1 MDNQNGGVSVDENR
15 PSYYAVIPADVR
27 YDDQI
32 PANAKILYGE
42 ISALIGAEG
51 YCFAS
56 NQYFS
61 SLYGMAEETIAR
73 LITKLEKAG
82 HIRRE
87 MERDQTGQIV
97 SRKLYLRVSVP
108 EIHPVD
114 EKINTPLQKNQEGID
129 EKVKDTN
136 LSNSIKEKNKK
147 EKPSREKK
155 SKPEPM
161 TDEQLHEA
169 VVNGIVQMADP
180 TWTKDEKN
188 EIYRLTMA
196 LYDPNRVV
204 KKAHPV
210 RTQLSVDG
218 TFRRLAKGGTPVVMI
233 DMLNDAIIGG
243 WQGVQEPRKP
253 RFQNPPAEERVYQCV

>member
-1 MDNQNGGVSVDENR
+1 VDENR
-15 PSYYAVIPADVR
+15 PSYYAIIPADVR

-32 PANAKILYGE
+32 PANAKLLYGE
-42 ISALIGAEG
+42 ISALISAEG
-51 YCFAS
+51 YCYAS

-82 HIRRE
+82 HIRRD
-87 MERDQTGQIV
+87 MERDENGQIV
-97 SRKLYLRVSVP
+97 KRKLYLRVSVP
-108 EIHPVD
+108 EIQPLD
-114 EKINTPLQKNQEGID
+114 EKINTPPQKNQGGID

-136 LSNSIKEKNKK
+136 LSISIKEKDKK
-147 EKPSREKK
+147 EKTKREKK
-155 SKPEPM
+155 PKPETM

-169 VVNGIVQMADP
+169 VVSGIVQLSDP
-180 TWTKDEKN
+180 SWTKNEKN

-210 RTQLSVDG
+210 RSLMSVNG
-218 TFRRLAKGGTPVVMI
+218 TFRKLAKGGSPVVMI

-243 WQGVQEPRKP
+243 WQGVQEPRSVAYQK
-253 RFQNPPAEERVYQCV
+253 QPAEERVYKCV

>member
-1 MDNQNGGVSVDENR
+1 MDESR
-15 PSYYAVIPADVR
+15 PGYYAVIPAEVR
-27 YDDQI
+27 YDDRI
-32 PANAKILYGE
+32 PANAKLLYGE

-51 YCFAS
+51 YCYAS

-82 HIRRE
+82 HIRRDL
-87 MERDQTGQIV
+87 ERDQTGQIV
-97 SRKLYLRVSVP
+97 TRKLYLRVSIP
-108 EIHPVD
+108 EIQPLD
-114 EKINTPLQKNQEGID
+114 EKINTPRQKNQEGID

-136 LSNSIKEKNKK
+136 LSISVKEKDKK
-147 EKPSREKK
+147 EKPKREKAAR
-155 SKPEPM
+155 PEPM

-169 VVNGIVQMADP
+169 VVNGIIQLADP
-180 TWTKDEKN
+180 SWSKEEKN

-210 RTQLSVDG
+210 RSMLSVNG
-218 TFRRLAKGGTPVVMI
+218 TFRKLAKGGSPVVMI

-253 RFQNPPAEERVYQCV
+253 VYQKPAREERQYQCV